1 MAAETLI
8 ALGDFRFSVATA
20 SPENIQ
26 TQEGWSWAEQT
37 LLGTTPSLQFVSK
50 QAPVKSLRGRI
61 YPEFRGGLD
70 QIKTL
75 KAMAGRGKPMT
86 LTVQQGDT
94 GIVLGDWV
102 ILAVDETESFIDKF
116 GRPRKIEF
124 SISLK
129 FYSA

>member
-75 KAMAGRGKPMT
+75 KAMAGMGKPMT

-94 GIVLGDWV
+94 GVVLGDWV